1 MKILH
6 LYDHQL
12 FNEGLNAVFSQS
24 STKFQ
29 IISVTNAKQALD
41 ALTQNSDVELI
52 LIDLNM
58 PDLNGLAFIDSINER
73 NIYIPYI
80 VLSASEEILDIR
92 QALQSGASGFIPKA
106 YNCQRILEIIAQVML
121 GGAYVPDN
129 ILAGIKSLPETSDL
143 LDEYKT
149 LNACKLR
156 PRQFDVLKLIRQVY
170 SNEEIVIVLNLR
182 RNTIKMHLKTLFTSF
197 QVSNRLECVLY
208 AERIGLL

>member
-6 LYDHQL
+6 LDDHQL
-12 FNEGLNAVFSQS
+12 FNEGLDAVFSQS

-29 IISVTNAKQALD
+29 IISATNTEQALD
-41 ALTQNSDVELI
+41 ALRKNSDVELI

-73 NIYIPYI
+73 NIYIPHI

-106 YNCQRILEIIAQVML
+106 YNCQGILEIIEQVML

-129 ILAGIKSLPETSDL
+129 ILAGMKSLLETPYL
-143 LDEYKT
+143 LDEYK
-149 LNACKLR
+149 LLR
-156 PRQFDVLKLIRQVY
+156 LI
-170 SNEEIVIVLNLR
+170 N
-182 RNTIKMHLKTLFTSF
+182 
-197 QVSNRLECVLY
+197 
-208 AERIGLL
+208 